1 MTNPMIV
8 GERDPQPFAGV
19 RVMSGGYNAY
29 TDIKA
34 GLDGEGWNGIALGID
49 GALIALDFLSV
60 VANPLKGLMVS
71 GIGWLL
77 DHVEFLQETIHFFT
91 GDPYEVTALAAT
103 WTQLSVELN
112 QAADEY
118 EQVTAG
124 LTGWNGQAADGY
136 MTVAGEFQVSLRG
149 AAAWSQ
155 EVSRGIAM
163 TGVVVATIKDLV
175 VKLISDFVTQVI
187 MVVVPAV
194 ASATVTFGASLASAM
209 GWFWA
214 RLASVMAS
222 IGKQI
227 AKLMKVCGKLAGR
240 FGKMG
245 GAIQKAGTKMGNA
258 SKDLA
263 IRSKNLADNA
273 SLRQMDLKLR
283 GEGWKQGG
291 HNRVD
296 AFKTGWQNKVS
307 TGNPW
312 VAKPAPGQPPNHS
325 WDNLVRGA
333 GNYPNSAGKGAMKG
347 IRDGMA
353 SQKEGD
359 PTKLDPNKDE
369 SP

>member
-19 RVMSGGYNAY
+19 RVLSGGYNAY

-34 GLDGEGWNGIALGID
+34 GLDGEGWNPIALGID

-103 WTQLSVELN
+103 WTQLSVELK

-118 EQVTAG
+118 EQVTGG

-136 MTVAGEFQVSLRG
+136 LNVAAEFQVSLRG
-149 AAAWSQ
+149 AAAWA
-155 EVSRGIAM
+155 EDVSMGIAM
-163 TGVVVATIKDLV
+163 TGVVVATVKDLV

-245 GAIQKAGTKMGNA
+245 GAMQNAGKKMEHAG
-258 SKDLA
+258 KDLA
-263 IRSKNLADNA
+263 VRSQNLKTGADFRRLDLKIRS
-273 SLRQMDLKLR
+273 
-283 GEGWKQGG
+283 EGWKQGG

-296 AFKTGWQNKVS
+296 AFKNGWQDKVS
-307 TGNPW
+307 KGNPW
-312 VAKPAPGQPPNHS
+312 VAKPPAGQPPNHR
-325 WDNLVRGA
+325 WDGAVRGA

-347 IRDGMA
+347 IRDGMN
-353 SQKEGD
+353 SQKEND
-359 PTKLDPNKDE
+359 ATKLDPNKDE